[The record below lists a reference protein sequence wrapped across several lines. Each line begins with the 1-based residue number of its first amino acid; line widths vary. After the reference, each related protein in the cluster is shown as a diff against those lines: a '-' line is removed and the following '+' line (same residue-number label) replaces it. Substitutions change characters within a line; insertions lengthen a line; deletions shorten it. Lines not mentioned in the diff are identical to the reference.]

1 MRTMNEEKPVEQW
14 RSQCPVARTLDLL
27 GDRWSLLVLRD
38 MLLGSSK
45 FRQFLASPEKIP
57 TNILSSRLKLLESS
71 GLIKATLYQ
80 RHPPRFAYTLTD
92 KGKTLASVVGAIAD
106 WGESNILN
114 SRGRRR
120 TSSTQV

>member
-1 MRTMNEEKPVEQW
+1 M
-14 RSQCPVARTLDLL
+14 
-27 GDRWSLLVLRD
+27 RD